1 MLVPRIT
8 FVASG
13 NVSPDEVFKDNSF
26 VPTEISIAAE
36 FAGAEEKLR
45 VVPLIV

>member
-1 MLVPRIT
+1 M
-8 FVASG
+8 VASG

-36 FAGAEEKLR
+36 FAGAEENVR
-45 VVPLIV
+45 VVPVIE